1 MGRAGVAVG
10 QNVEECS
17 FQGCGRPF
25 RARSAGV
32 PLCKSHYEQA
42 RQGLPLRPIKS
53 KLPAGTYTKC
63 QFNAPPCD
71 RPHSSSGYCATHYQQ
86 WSDGKPLTPI
96 RGWKSQ
102 AEWGPICRYR
112 GCQALPHSRGLCN
125 VHYGRG
131 ISQFA
136 RDAILTLQGGRCL
149 CGTSDPGQRGW
160 QLDHAHDCTR
170 GHSPNNYC
178 QDCVRGM
185 LCIACN
191 RHGLG
196 WYEGTYLAQPG
207 NAPIPLFQDWI
218 SRRVQFHGDVD
229 SPEVTVSCRI
239 AGDDV
244 APVAYRI
251 ECQRTG
257 GDAFSCPL
265 EGSAGDSDAG
275 VGERLSIMGGF
286 MAGEGV

>member
-1 MGRAGVAVG
+1 MG
-10 QNVEECS
+10 QNAEECS
-17 FQGCGRPF
+17 FRGCGRPF
-25 RARSAGV
+25 RARSSGV

-42 RQGLPLRPIKS
+42 RLGLPLRPIRA
-53 KLPAGTYTKC
+53 KLPAGLYTKC
-63 QFNAPPCD
+63 QYNAPPCD
-71 RPHSSSGYCATHYQQ
+71 RPHSSGGYCATHYQQ

-102 AEWGPICRYR
+102 AEWGPTCRYR
-112 GCQALPHSRGLCN
+112 GCTAVSRSRGLCI

-136 RDAILTLQGGRCL
+136 RDAILALQGGRCL

-160 QLDHAHDCTR
+160 QLDHAHDDCTR
-170 GHSPNNYC
+170 GHNPNNYC

-191 RHGLG
+191 RHALG

-207 NAPIPLFQDWI
+207 NAPIPLFDDWI

-229 SPEVTVSCRI
+229 SPEITVSYRT
-239 AGDDV
+239 AGGGAV
-244 APVAYRI
+244 PVAYRI
-251 ECQRTG
+251 GCPWTG
-257 GDAFSCPL
+257 GT
-265 EGSAGDSDAG
+265 
-275 VGERLSIMGGF
+275 
-286 MAGEGV
+286 